1 MKATIDRDESAAV
14 VSTYTSKTIS
24 LEKARA
30 RRERPPELRD
40 VSEVDEDAAMAGGDE
55 DFNDDESALDVNGN
69 GISEPHDGARRI
81 ELRDPGMPNGTG
93 NGSIL
98 DDRES
103 QRTSSVVSSS
113 GGYDARSASG
123 SNSGSGSGSGVTGA
137 RTSMSAR
144 NSSSLRESVVV
155 REAPASAYG
164 QGNGQVHGI
173 GVGQGLGIQGYI
185 PSEGAVVHGPA
196 PPPQI

>member
-69 GISEPHDGARRI
+69 GNDLPHDGARRI
-81 ELRDPGMPNGTG
+81 ELTDPGMA

-113 GGYDARSASG
+113 NGYDGRSASG

-155 REAPASAYG
+155 REGQGYG
-164 QGNGQVHGI
+164 EGNGQAF
-173 GVGQGLGIQGYI
+173 GQGLGIQGYI

-196 PPPQI
+196 PPPQT

>member
-55 DFNDDESALDVNGN
+55 DFNDDESALDVNANGN
-69 GISEPHDGARRI
+69 GDPHDGTRRI
-81 ELRDPGMPNGTG
+81 ELTDPGMA

-113 GGYDARSASG
+113 NGGYDGRSASG

-155 REAPASAYG
+155 REGQAYG
-164 QGNGQVHGI
+164 QGSAQGNGNAQGF
-173 GVGQGLGIQGYI
+173 GQGLGIQGYI

-196 PPPQI
+196 PPPQT